1 MLWVWFVGFS
11 YHDLYVYIQHSVVRL
26 KAMLTDH
33 CSQPSSTTV
42 HSRVGR
48 RSYRV
53 WKHLIRLVF

>member
-1 MLWVWFVGFS
+1 MGFS

-33 CSQPSSTTV
+33 CSQPSSMTV